1 MADSAALEEKD
12 VPMEDVTEVDEDEL
26 LGTKAKNG
34 EELDE
39 SMKEIKLEGEAAAA
53 VATESTTTDGAGGEE
68 KRRRKKRSKRMMM
81 MMMEGL
87 PVTLSSPQRMTELV
101 QLVVSKS
108 KIYMDLKFN
117 GN

>member
-68 KRRRKKRSKRMMM
+68 KKEEEEKVKKDDDDDDGGAASDI
-81 MMMEGL
+81 EFA
-87 PVTLSSPQRMTELV
+87 TEDDRTGAT
-101 QLVVSKS
+101 SGK
-108 KIYMDLKFN
+108 
-117 GN
+117 

>member
-39 SMKEIKLEGEAAAA
+39 SMKEIKLEGEAAAESA
-53 VATESTTTDGAGGEE
+53 VTDGGEE
-68 KRRRKKRSKRMMM
+68 KKVEEEKKEEDDDDGGAASDIEFSTEDDRSGSTG
-81 MMMEGL
+81 E
-87 PVTLSSPQRMTELV
+87 
-101 QLVVSKS
+101 
-108 KIYMDLKFN
+108 
-117 GN
+117 